1 MMKMSL
7 TSSQIYVEDDSN
19 FQTKPNFIVK
29 HKTTAENKIFIIKT
43 SLRGKITAF
52 SYLNTTDD

>member
-7 TSSQIYVEDDSN
+7 TSSQKYVEDDSN

-43 SLRGKITAF
+43 SLRG
-52 SYLNTTDD
+52 